1 MQNMT
6 AKILSAAP
14 VVEKIKK
21 DLTLRCSDLK
31 QQGITPSMCVV
42 LVGDNPASLSYI
54 RNKKRMCEEIGANFR
69 LEHMPSSISKEEFV
83 QRVDALNKDSAI
95 HGIII
100 QLPVS
105 DQLKDLN
112 LPNMVVPEKDI
123 DGFHGFNT
131 QKIYAGS
138 KDLLQLLP
146 CTPKGMISLL
156 KFYDV
161 ELKGKNVVVVGRSLI
176 VGKPMSM
183 LLTNFDATVT
193 LAHSQTHDIKKFT
206 READI
211 VIAAIGKAH
220 FFDRTY
226 FSPEK
231 KTVVIDVGM
240 NTLNGKLTGD
250 VNLDDVKDVVGAI
263 TPVPGGVGPMTV
275 VSLIENLI
283 SAAQKKLKG

>member
-1 MQNMT
+1 
-6 AKILSAAP
+6 
-14 VVEKIKK
+14 
-21 DLTLRCSDLK
+21 
-31 QQGITPSMCVV
+31 MCVV

-54 RNKKRMCEEIGANFR
+54 RNKKKMCEEIGANFR
-69 LEHMPSSISKEEFV
+69 LEHMPSEITREAFV
-83 QRVDALNKDSAI
+83 ERIEALNRDESI

-105 DQLKDLN
+105 EQLKDLN
-112 LPNMVVPEKDI
+112 LPNMVNPDKDI

-131 QKIYAGS
+131 QKIYSGT
-138 KDLLQLLP
+138 KDLSLLLP
-146 CTPKGMISLL
+146 CTPKGIVIMMRHYGI
-156 KFYDV
+156 

-193 LAHSQTHDIKKFT
+193 LAHSQTPDIKAFT

-220 FFDRTY
+220 YFDRSFFNPQKQT
-226 FSPEK
+226 
-231 KTVVIDVGM
+231 TVIDVGM

-250 VNLDDVKDVVGAI
+250 VNFEDVKECVGAI

-283 SAAQKKLKG
+283 SAVELKLKG